1 MTSAERKA
9 AEASAP
15 PVQTGYYDPNN
26 PGACFDSIVV
36 FQLKTG
42 HKYCIFIWFPTWIM
56 INLMI
61 LLKKSYSRSSV
72 CSTPCLLQRP
82 SPGLLWHQRQEKW
95 LSRQLFDL
103 HFCDF
108 SVWRTRCSRQKR
120 CITSAYK
127 CIKFILSIITR
138 KLKYMFT
145 PNQRI

>member
-61 LLKKSYSRSSV
+61 LLKKI
-72 CSTPCLLQRP
+72 LLQVKRMFHP
-82 SPGLLWHQRQEKW
+82 LL
-95 LSRQLFDL
+95 
-103 HFCDF
+103 
-108 SVWRTRCSRQKR
+108 
-120 CITSAYK
+120 ITTTLPRAT
-127 CIKFILSIITR
+127 LTPETR
-138 KLKYMFT
+138 KMIKSPIIWFAFLWFLCLMYQMFKT
-145 PNQRI
+145 KKDV

>member
-61 LLKKSYSRSSV
+61 LLKKNPTPGQAYVPPPAYYNDPPPGYS
-72 CSTPCLLQRP
+72 
-82 SPGLLWHQRQEKW
+82 
-95 LSRQLFDL
+95 D
-103 HFCDF
+103 
-108 SVWRTRCSRQKR
+108 TRDK
-120 CITSAYK
+120 K
-127 CIKFILSIITR
+127 
-138 KLKYMFT
+138 
-145 PNQRI
+145 ND